1 MRGTGPGRT
10 GPSGAGPGGT
20 GRGDGAGAGGATC
33 EVPSVGWAVEIRG
46 ADRLGGMPP
55 QTHSEDAGPQGAAGA
70 ADARLLTDAVTRLR
84 RALRA
89 SIRTDYPWET
99 LPMAQVELL
108 QVLGEHSP
116 ARVSDLA
123 TRQRLA
129 ASTVSGLI
137 GQMITAGLVARETDP
152 ADRRASA
159 VTLTDAGREKLAAWT
174 RAHERRLDAALS
186 ALGDSDRA
194 AVQAAL
200 PALFRLARHLGDP
213 AATPDDD

>member
-1 MRGTGPGRT
+1 
-10 GPSGAGPGGT
+10 
-20 GRGDGAGAGGATC
+20 
-33 EVPSVGWAVEIRG
+33 
-46 ADRLGGMPP
+46 MPP
-55 QTHSEDAGPQGAAGA
+55 QSHPEDAAPDTAEGAP
-70 ADARLLTDAVTRLR
+70 DARLLTDAVTRLR

-116 ARVSDLA
+116 ARISDLA

-152 ADRRASA
+152 VDRRASA
-159 VTLTDAGREKLAAWT
+159 VSLTDAGREKLAAWT
-174 RAHERRLDAALS
+174 HAHERRLDAALS
-186 ALGDSDRA
+186 ALGESDRA

-200 PALFRLARHLGDP
+200 PALFRLARNLGESDGPADP
-213 AATPDDD
+213 PGLADA